1 MWLVEV
7 VRESPEDG
15 VEEWF
20 FRDQRDY
27 WGNVGVASSMTL
39 QTSGWSRW
47 TRWNLCEKTRL
58 KPSFGRQ
65 LLALWLRVPGAGDV
79 SESDTEVWLVMGE
92 PSGEQLAL
100 AADAVVDRF
109 ADQIAASIDSL

>member
-1 MWLVEV
+1 MAGEV

-27 WGNVGVASSMTL
+27 WGNVGVARFDDAPDEWLVTVDAMEFVREDPLEAELRAAIASA
-39 QTSGWSRW
+39 
-47 TRWNLCEKTRL
+47 
-58 KPSFGRQ
+58 
-65 LLALWLRVPGAGDV
+65 LASVPGAGDV

-109 ADQIAASIDSL
+109 ADQIAAYIDSL